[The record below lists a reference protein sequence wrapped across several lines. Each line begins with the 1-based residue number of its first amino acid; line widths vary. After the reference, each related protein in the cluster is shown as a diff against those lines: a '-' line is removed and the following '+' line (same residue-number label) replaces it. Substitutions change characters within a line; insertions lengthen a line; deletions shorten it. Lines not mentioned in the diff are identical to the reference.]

1 MNFKIVRKA
10 KEAIFNKEV
19 DGEQSDDSWPDDEF
33 SDIESDSE
41 SEVATSKDEHIYNDI
56 SAIDCSN
63 DADGVREDVYE
74 NYDSEVTKTNEMR
87 KAPPVLPP
95 RKTDNIP
102 KPPAR
107 RKKEKKPPLPEKIHS
122 DQEDNQFYEEM
133 NQMTLNSSSSLPS
146 PPKSVPPLPKKDQQN
161 KTNSHEI
168 EDDGNYLLPVFQ
180 RQSPGQ
186 VKECRSFPPL
196 RVPARKMPAI
206 PSMTSNDKTSSSH
219 RSPLFRPRIEP
230 PKEKPTEN
238 PLNVFPWYHG
248 ASERMVVENK
258 LLHYKM
264 DGMYAVRN
272 STTKG
277 PSYPYAVTLYH
288 SGKTYNFPIRIRDS
302 DKRLAL
308 GIEKKNEP
316 NFETLDA
323 LINYFNKNK
332 IQLMNNQFVLLS
344 IPLDQSS

>member
-1 MNFKIVRKA
+1 MNFQLFEKA
-10 KEAIFNKEV
+10 KEAIFRKEKV
-19 DGEQSDDSWPDDEF
+19 DDEQSDDSWPDDEF
-33 SDIESDSE
+33 SDIESDNE
-41 SEVATSKDEHIYNDI
+41 SEVAIPKDEHIYNDI
-56 SAIDCSN
+56 SAIDCYN
-63 DADGVREDVYE
+63 DADGIREDVYE

-146 PPKSVPPLPKKDQQN
+146 PPKSVPPLPTKGQQN

-168 EDDGNYLLPVFQ
+168 KDDG
-180 RQSPGQ
+180 
-186 VKECRSFPPL
+186 KCRSFSSPKF
-196 RVPARKMPAI
+196 PARKMPAI

-219 RSPLFRPRIEP
+219 CSLLSRPRIEP
-230 PKEKPTEN
+230 PKEKSPEN

-248 ASERMVVENK
+248 ASERTVVENK

-344 IPLDQSS
+344 IPLDRSS

>member
-1 MNFKIVRKA
+1 MNFQLFEKA
-10 KEAIFNKEV
+10 KEAIFRKEKV
-19 DGEQSDDSWPDDEF
+19 DDEQSDDSWPDDEF
-33 SDIESDSE
+33 SDIESDNE
-41 SEVATSKDEHIYNDI
+41 SEVAIPKDEHIYNDI
-56 SAIDCSN
+56 SAIDCYN
-63 DADGVREDVYE
+63 DADGIREDVYE

-146 PPKSVPPLPKKDQQN
+146 PPKSVPPLPTKGQQN

-168 EDDGNYLLPVFQ
+168 KDDG
-180 RQSPGQ
+180 
-186 VKECRSFPPL
+186 KCRSFSSPKF
-196 RVPARKMPAI
+196 PARKMPAI

-219 RSPLFRPRIEP
+219 CSLLSRPRIEL
-230 PKEKPTEN
+230 PKEKSPEN

-248 ASERMVVENK
+248 ASERTVVENK

-344 IPLDQSS
+344 IPLDRSS